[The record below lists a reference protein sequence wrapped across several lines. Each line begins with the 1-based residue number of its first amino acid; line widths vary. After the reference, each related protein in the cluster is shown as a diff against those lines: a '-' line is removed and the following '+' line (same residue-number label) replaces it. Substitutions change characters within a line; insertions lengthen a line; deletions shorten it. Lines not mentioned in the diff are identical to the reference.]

1 MRVTHRRKYTV
12 PDKPFMKLH
21 EMAHSTGHPS
31 RLDRLPKNVALGD
44 KEYAQ
49 EELVAELSAAVI
61 CHSMGFSRHIEDN
74 SAKYL
79 NSWIKHLKENMLLNK
94 ESVLSKNSPAFT
106 DSSVTNSP
114 VDNIVLTQRRDG
126 TSAISARYNAEKL
139 LPVTVPASVAKT
151 AEALVGDA
159 KTTYLRQVALR
170 FLDNQMKAIDKRLI
184 KSHSM
189 NMTA

>member
-1 MRVTHRRKYTV
+1 
-12 PDKPFMKLH
+12 
-21 EMAHSTGHPS
+21 
-31 RLDRLPKNVALGD
+31 
-44 KEYAQ
+44 
-49 EELVAELSAAVI
+49 
-61 CHSMGFSRHIEDN
+61 
-74 SAKYL
+74 
-79 NSWIKHLKENMLLNK
+79 MLLNK

>member
-1 MRVTHRRKYTV
+1 MKE
-12 PDKPFMKLH
+12 KPRFLESVMASVNKATDFMIDQI
-21 EMAHSTGHPS
+21 
-31 RLDRLPKNVALGD
+31 DR
-44 KEYAQ
+44 Q
-49 EELVAELSAAVI
+49 
-61 CHSMGFSRHIEDN
+61 
-74 SAKYL
+74 
-79 NSWIKHLKENMLLNK
+79 NMLLNK

-184 KSHSM
+184 KSPSM